1 MTPIAITPEP
11 PYIAV
16 IFTNIY
22 IATPNDGYAQT
33 ADAMVELAAQQD
45 GYLGIESVRDGD
57 GTGITVSY
65 WRDEES
71 IVKWKAVA
79 EHQAAQKAG
88 MKKWYKTYT
97 TRIATV
103 SRAYSMLAKS

>member
-1 MTPIAITPEP
+1 MSPIATTPKP

-22 IATPNDGYAQT
+22 KPETGDGYSQT
-33 ADAMVELAAQQD
+33 ADAMVELAAKQD
-45 GYLGIESVRDGD
+45 GYLGIESVRDKE

-65 WRDEES
+65 WRDEDS
-71 IVKWKAVA
+71 IKKWKAVGA
-79 EHQAAQKAG
+79 HQAAQKAG
-88 MKKWYKTYT
+88 KKKWYKAYT

-103 SRAYSMLAKS
+103 SRDYSL

>member
-1 MTPIAITPEP
+1 MNPIAATPEP

-16 IFTNIY
+16 IFTNVY
-22 IATPNDGYAQT
+22 QATLNDGYAQT
-33 ADAMVELAAQQD
+33 ADAMVELAAKQD
-45 GYLGIESVRDGD
+45 GYLGIESVRGED

-65 WRDEES
+65 WRDEEA
-71 IVKWKAVA
+71 IIKWKAVG

-88 MKKWYKTYT
+88 MEKWYKAYT

-103 SRAYSMLAKS
+103 SRDYSL

>member
-1 MTPIAITPEP
+1 MNPIATTPAP
-11 PYIAV
+11 PYVAV

-22 IATPNDGYAQT
+22 VAKPDDGYVQT
-33 ADAMVELAAQQD
+33 ADAMVELAAKQD
-45 GYLGIESVRDGD
+45 GYLGLESVRGED

-65 WRDEES
+65 WRDEDS
-71 IVKWKAVA
+71 IKKWKAVS

-88 MKKWYKTYT
+88 KQKWYKAYT

-103 SRAYSMLAKS
+103 SRQYSL

>member
-1 MTPIAITPEP
+1 MKPIATTPAP

-22 IATPNDGYAQT
+22 IAKPGDGYGQT
-33 ADAMVELAAQQD
+33 ADAMLALAAKQD
-45 GYLGIESVRDGD
+45 GYLGVESVRDGD

-65 WRDEES
+65 WRDETS
-71 IVKWKAVA
+71 IRNWKAVG

-88 MKKWYKTYT
+88 KGKWYKAYT

-103 SRAYSMLAKS
+103 TREYSF

>member
-1 MTPIAITPEP
+1 MSPIATTPAP

-22 IATPNDGYAQT
+22 IAKPDDGYAQT
-33 ADAMVELAAQQD
+33 ADAMVELAAKQK
-45 GYLGIESVRDGD
+45 GYLGVESVRDAD

-88 MKKWYKTYT
+88 MKKWYKAYT

-103 SRAYSMLAKS
+103 SRDYSL

>member
-1 MTPIAITPEP
+1 MNPIATTPAP
-11 PYIAV
+11 PYVAV

-22 IATPNDGYAQT
+22 VAKPDDGYGQT
-33 ADAMVELAAQQD
+33 ADAMLALAAKQD
-45 GYLGIESVRDGD
+45 GYLGVESVRDGD

-71 IVKWKAVA
+71 VSYWKAVG

-88 MKKWYKTYT
+88 RNKWYKAYT

-103 SRAYSMLAKS
+103 TREYSF